1 MQIVNITGVRHMIPI
16 LINTSEPMVKVRVVT
31 VKDYSSK
38 TLSLLQNLGVLHV
51 EEATELSP
59 IDKAAIDNRRS
70 DVRKALT
77 VCEAIL
83 GNLTGERTIL
93 LPEAAD
99 RQSIETITKDIQKI
113 YTDIS
118 HLIQKQDRLQ
128 KEVTTQEFLG
138 TYLRILLREVNVP
151 MTDLNYSGHYLF
163 TGVLVLTDEM
173 YKTFGERARH
183 SLLQEVA
190 VSEGGET
197 VLYFI
202 ARSDDRPSIETMI
215 REMGITPLKLPADE
229 RMLGDFLLHNEE
241 ALQRKKEALD
251 TLHRKLQKAIEG
263 DLDRIVLNREILS
276 MEDDRLSV
284 LQQATEAQYV
294 TLIEGFV
301 PESNTDLIVSGLK
314 ELFNYIYIETT
325 TPIPTEEPPTK
336 LRNLRGIKPFEV
348 IVGLFSLP
356 RYGDW
361 DPTPSVAY
369 FFAFFFGLMLNDVVY
384 AAGLLVL
391 AKFLLDKLVDDPST
405 EGTQLF
411 RRVLYISGRVAL
423 VMGVLSGT
431 YLGDFFNMY
440 FGVDLQ
446 MLALAKGIQ
455 AQLFDPISFII
466 LSLIIGLIHL
476 NIAHVLGMI
485 KGIKENDKGMVVS
498 KIGLFLVQIFGI
510 PYIFKAML
518 SITLVPLSEATYG
531 FFAYPL
537 ILGVV
542 LIIVGAFMQ
551 MGALGSVF
559 WIFDLTGILGDV
571 MSYSR
576 LAGVGLATFYLA
588 SSFNL
593 LSKWV
598 STTVSSIIPGF
609 IGAALALIIG
619 VILLALFHV
628 FNLLLSSLAAF
639 IHSLRLCF
647 VEFLLKF
654 YEGGGRAYAPFHL
667 RLRREVTVGKKL

>member
-1 MQIVNITGVRHMIPI
+1 MVPI
-16 LINTSEPMVKVRVVT
+16 FINTSEPMVKVRVVT
-31 VKDYSSK
+31 VKDYSSR
-38 TLSLLQNLGVLHV
+38 TLSLLQSLGVLHV

-59 IDKAAIDNRRS
+59 IDKAAIDNRRN

-83 GNLTGERTIL
+83 GNLSGERTIL
-93 LPEAAD
+93 LPEMAD
-99 RQSIETITKDIQKI
+99 RQSIEEITKDVQKI
-113 YTDIS
+113 YADIS

-128 KEVTTQEFLG
+128 EEITNKSLLD

-151 MTDLNYSGHYLF
+151 MKDLNYSGHYLS
-163 TGVLVLTDEM
+163 TGVLVLSNET
-173 YKTFGERARH
+173 YKTFSERARQY
-183 SLLQEVA
+183 LLQEVA

-215 REMGITPLKLPADE
+215 REMGITPLKLPAED
-229 RMLGDFLLHNEE
+229 RMISDFLLQNGET
-241 ALQRKKEALD
+241 LQQKKAELDELNRKI
-251 TLHRKLQKAIEG
+251 QKAIER
-263 DLDRIVLNREILS
+263 DLDRIVFYREILS

-284 LQQATEAQYV
+284 LQQASEANYV
-294 TLIEGFV
+294 NLIEGFV
-301 PESNTDLIVSGLK
+301 PESNTEMVVSGMK
-314 ELFNYIYIETT
+314 ELVNYIFIETKL
-325 TPIPTEEPPTK
+325 PIPTEEPPTK
-336 LRNLRGIKPFEV
+336 LRNPRGIKPFEV
-348 IVGLFSLP
+348 IVSLFSLP

-369 FFAFFFGLMLNDVVY
+369 FFAFFFGLMLNDLVY

-391 AKFLLDKLVDDPST
+391 AKFLLDKLVDDPTT
-405 EGTQLF
+405 EGTKLF
-411 RRVLYISGRVAL
+411 RHVLYISGSVAL
-423 VMGVLSGT
+423 VMGILSGT

-446 MLALAKGIQ
+446 TLALSGKIQ
-455 AQLFDPISFII
+455 TQLSDPISFII

-476 NIAHVLGMI
+476 NIAHVLGMV
-485 KGIKENDKGMVVS
+485 KGIKENDKGVVVS

-518 SITLVPLSEATYG
+518 NITLIPLSEATYG

-537 ILGVV
+537 TLGVV
-542 LIIVGAFMQ
+542 LIVVGAFMQ

-598 STTVSSIIPGF
+598 STTVSSVLPGF
-609 IGAALALIIG
+609 LGAALALIIG
-619 VILLALFHV
+619 VTLLVMFHV

-654 YEGGGRAYAPFHL
+654 YEGGGRAYDPFHL
-667 RLRREVTVGKKL
+667 KLRKEVTVGKKL

>member
-1 MQIVNITGVRHMIPI
+1 MIPI

-51 EEATELSP
+51 EEASELTA
-59 IDKAAIDNRRS
+59 IDKAVIDNRRN
-70 DVRKALT
+70 DVRKALAT
-77 VCEAIL
+77 CEAIL
-83 GNLTGERTIL
+83 ANLTGERTIRL
-93 LPEAAD
+93 AETTDRESFEAILRD
-99 RQSIETITKDIQKI
+99 VKKI
-113 YTDIS
+113 YADVS

-128 KEVTTQEFLG
+128 EEITTLEFLAAR
-138 TYLRILLREVNVP
+138 LRVLLREVDVP
-151 MTDLNYSGHYLF
+151 MSDLTYSGRYLF
-163 TGVLVLTDEM
+163 TAVLVMTDDM
-173 YKTFGERARH
+173 YKTFGERARAY
-183 SLLQEVA
+183 LLEEVA

-197 VLYFI
+197 VLYII
-202 ARSDDRPSIETMI
+202 ARSDDRQPIEMII
-215 REMGITPLKLPADE
+215 REMGITLLAPPANDS
-229 RMLGDFLLHNEE
+229 MLGDFLIQNKET
-241 ALQRKKEALD
+241 LQKKKEEFDSL
-251 TLHRKLQKAIEG
+251 RRELQKAIEG
-263 DLDRIVLNREILS
+263 DLHRIALYREILS
-276 MEDDRLSV
+276 MEDDHLSV
-284 LQQATEAQYV
+284 LQQASEAHYV

-301 PESNTDLIVSGLK
+301 PESQVDLVGSGLR
-314 ELFNYIYIETT
+314 ELVNYIYIETKHPVPAET
-325 TPIPTEEPPTK
+325 PPTK
-336 LRNLRGIKPFEV
+336 LRNPRGIKPFEV
-348 IVGLFSLP
+348 IVSLFSLP

-369 FFAFFFGLMLNDVVY
+369 FFAFFFGLMLNDLVY

-391 AKFLLDKLVDDPST
+391 ARFLLDKLVEDPES

-411 RRVLYISGRVAL
+411 RHVLYISGSVAL
-423 VMGVLSGT
+423 VMGILSGT
-431 YLGDFFNMY
+431 YLGDFFTMY
-440 FGVDLQ
+440 FSVDIQ
-446 MLALAKGIQ
+446 KLALSAAIQ
-455 AQLFDPISFII
+455 TKLSDPISFII

-498 KIGLFLVQIFGI
+498 KIGLFLTQIFGI
-510 PYIFKAML
+510 PYLFKAML
-518 SITLVPLSEATYG
+518 NITLFPLSETTYG

-537 ILGVV
+537 TLGIA
-542 LIIVGAFMQ
+542 LIVVGAFMQ

-598 STTVSSIIPGF
+598 SATVESAIPGF
-609 IGAALALIIG
+609 IGAAIALAIG
-619 VILLALFHV
+619 VVLLVMFHV

-667 RLRREVTVGKKL
+667 RLRREVTVGKKS